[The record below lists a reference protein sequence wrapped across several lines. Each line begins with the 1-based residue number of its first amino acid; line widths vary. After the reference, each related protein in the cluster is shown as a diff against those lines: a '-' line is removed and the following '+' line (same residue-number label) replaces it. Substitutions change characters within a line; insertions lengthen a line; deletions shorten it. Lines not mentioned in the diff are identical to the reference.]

1 MINEKILN
9 FKPLFYKSLAGKY
22 GLPYYIYKS
31 DILYNQVKELQ
42 KCFEDFTL
50 LYSLKANP
58 CKEVLACFAK
68 CDIGIDAASIKEVLL
83 AKEQGIGSDQ
93 IYYSAPG
100 KTCQDL
106 QEGMDHSH
114 IIADSLNELF
124 LLNEICS
131 KKGIVKN
138 VGVRINLTS
147 LLLEDD
153 LKERMSSPSSK
164 FGIDLDSFE
173 QNLSDIL
180 ALNHIHVTIL
190 HVYVGSQ
197 ILSANVINSN
207 IKTISAVA
215 LELIEKGMDVK
226 EVNYGG
232 GFGFPCSNKVL
243 PLDLC
248 LLKRLLQENLELKR
262 VKGKN
267 VKCIIESGRF
277 LVAGAG
283 EFVTDV
289 VDIKKSGGEKYYILQ
304 GIMNQFFRPVFM
316 NESHDIVVLSASSEV
331 ETVHICGNLC
341 TPLDEISSDEKVP
354 KAQKGDLVIVKNA
367 GAYGKTMSL
376 NHFISHKEAVELLV
390 TSDFTITKY

>member
-1 MINEKILN
+1 MAE
-9 FKPLFYKSLAGKY
+9 KY

-42 KCFEDFTL
+42 GCFEDFTL
-50 LYSLKANP
+50 LYSVKANP
-58 CKEVLACFAK
+58 YKEVLACVAK

-100 KTCQDL
+100 KTYKDL
-106 QEGMDHSH
+106 QEGIDYSH

-124 LLNEICS
+124 LLNELCS
-131 KKGIVKN
+131 KKGTVKD

-147 LLLEDD
+147 LPLEDD
-153 LKERMSSPSSK
+153 LKERMSRPSSK
-164 FGIDLDSFE
+164 FGIDLAYFE

-180 ALNHIHVTIL
+180 ALNYIHVTIL

-197 ILSANVINSN
+197 ILSANVLNSN
-207 IKTISAVA
+207 IKIISAVA
-215 LELIEKGMDVK
+215 LELIGKGVDLR

-232 GFGFPCSNKVL
+232 GFGFPCSGKVL
-243 PLDLC
+243 PLDLR
-248 LLKRLLQENLELKR
+248 LLKKILKENVELKR
-262 VKGKN
+262 VKEKN

-277 LVAGAG
+277 LIAGAG
-283 EFVTDV
+283 EFVTDI

-341 TPLDEISSDEKVP
+341 TPLDEISSNEEVP

-376 NHFISHKEAVELLV
+376 NHFISHTEAIELLV
-390 TSDFTITKY
+390 NPDFTVIK

>member
-1 MINEKILN
+1 MNNEKILN
-9 FKPLFYKSLAGKY
+9 FKPLWYKSMAEKY

-42 KCFEDFTL
+42 ECFEDFTL
-50 LYSLKANP
+50 LYSVKANP
-58 CKEVLACFAK
+58 YKELLACVAK

-100 KTCQDL
+100 KTYQDL
-106 QEGMDHSH
+106 QEGIDHSH

-124 LLNEICS
+124 LLNELCS
-131 KKGIVKN
+131 KKGTVKD
-138 VGVRINLTS
+138 VGIRINLTS
-147 LLLEDD
+147 LPLEDD
-153 LKERMSSPSSK
+153 LKERMSKPSSK
-164 FGIDLDSFE
+164 FGIDLAYFE

-197 ILSANVINSN
+197 ILSANVLNSN
-207 IKTISAVA
+207 IKIISAVA
-215 LELIEKGMDVK
+215 LELIEKGMDLR

-232 GFGFPCSNKVL
+232 GFGFPCSGKVL
-243 PLDLC
+243 PLDLR
-248 LLKRLLQENLELKR
+248 LLKKMLKENVELKR
-262 VKGKN
+262 VKEMN

-277 LVAGAG
+277 LIAGVG
-283 EFVTDV
+283 EFVTDI

-316 NESHDIVVLSASSEV
+316 NESHDIVILSASSEV

-341 TPLDEISSDEKVP
+341 TPLDEIFSNEKVP

-376 NHFISHKEAVELLV
+376 NHFISHKEAIELLV
-390 TSDFTITKY
+390 NPDFTVIK

>member
-1 MINEKILN
+1 MAE
-9 FKPLFYKSLAGKY
+9 KY

-31 DILYNQVKELQ
+31 DILYNQVIELQ
-42 KCFEDFTL
+42 GCFEGFTL
-50 LYSLKANP
+50 LYSVKANP
-58 CKEVLACFAK
+58 YKEVLACVAK

-100 KTCQDL
+100 KTYQDL
-106 QEGMDHSH
+106 QEGIDYSH

-124 LLNEICS
+124 LLNELCS
-131 KKGIVKN
+131 KKGTVKD

-147 LLLEDD
+147 LPLEDD
-153 LKERMSSPSSK
+153 LKERMSRPSSK
-164 FGIDLDSFE
+164 FGIDLAYFE

-180 ALNHIHVTIL
+180 ALNYIHVTIL

-197 ILSANVINSN
+197 IFSANVLNSN
-207 IKTISAVA
+207 IKIISAVA
-215 LELIEKGMDVK
+215 LELIGKGVDLR

-232 GFGFPCSNKVL
+232 GFGFPCSDKVL
-243 PLDLC
+243 PLDLR
-248 LLKRLLQENLELKR
+248 LLKKILKENVELKR
-262 VKGKN
+262 VKEKN

-277 LVAGAG
+277 LIAGAG
-283 EFVTDV
+283 EFVTDI

-304 GIMNQFFRPVFM
+304 GIVNQFFRPVFM

-341 TPLDEISSDEKVP
+341 TPLDEISSNEEVP

-376 NHFISHKEAVELLV
+376 NHFISHTEAIELLV
-390 TSDFTITKY
+390 NPDFTVIK

>member
-1 MINEKILN
+1 MAE
-9 FKPLFYKSLAGKY
+9 KY

-42 KCFEDFTL
+42 GCFEDFTL
-50 LYSLKANP
+50 LYSVKANP
-58 CKEVLACFAK
+58 YKEVLACVAK

-100 KTCQDL
+100 KTYQDL
-106 QEGMDHSH
+106 QEGIDYSH

-124 LLNEICS
+124 LLNELCS
-131 KKGIVKN
+131 KKGTVKD

-147 LLLEDD
+147 LPLEDD
-153 LKERMSSPSSK
+153 LKERMSRPSSK
-164 FGIDLDSFE
+164 FGIDLAYFE

-180 ALNHIHVTIL
+180 ALNYIHVTIL

-197 ILSANVINSN
+197 IFSANVLNSN
-207 IKTISAVA
+207 IKIISAVA
-215 LELIEKGMDVK
+215 LELIGKGVDLR

-232 GFGFPCSNKVL
+232 GFGFPCSGKVL

-248 LLKRLLQENLELKR
+248 LLKKILKENVELKR
-262 VKGKN
+262 VKEKN

-277 LVAGAG
+277 LIAGAG
-283 EFVTDV
+283 EFVTDI

-341 TPLDEISSDEKVP
+341 TPLDEISSNEEVP

-376 NHFISHKEAVELLV
+376 NHFISHTEAIELLV
-390 TSDFTITKY
+390 NPDFTVIK

>member
-1 MINEKILN
+1 MNNDKKLN
-9 FKPLFYKSLAGKY
+9 FKPLWYKSMAEKY

-42 KCFEDFTL
+42 ECFEDFTL
-50 LYSLKANP
+50 LYSVKANP
-58 CKEVLACFAK
+58 YKEVLACVAK

-100 KTCQDL
+100 KTYQDL
-106 QEGMDHSH
+106 QEGIDHSH
-114 IIADSLNELF
+114 IMADSLNELF
-124 LLNEICS
+124 LLNELCS
-131 KKGIVKN
+131 KKGTVKD
-138 VGVRINLTS
+138 VGIRINLTS
-147 LLLEDD
+147 LPLEDD
-153 LKERMSSPSSK
+153 LKERMSRPSSK
-164 FGIDLDSFE
+164 FGIDLAYFE

-190 HVYVGSQ
+190 HIYVGSQ
-197 ILSANVINSN
+197 ILSANVLNSN
-207 IKTISAVA
+207 IKIISAVA
-215 LELIEKGMDVK
+215 LELIEKGMDLR

-232 GFGFPCSNKVL
+232 GFGFPCSGKVL
-243 PLDLC
+243 PLDLR
-248 LLKRLLQENLELKR
+248 LLKKMLKENVELKR
-262 VKGKN
+262 VKEKN

-277 LVAGAG
+277 LMAGAG
-283 EFVTDV
+283 EFVTDI

-341 TPLDEISSDEKVP
+341 TPLDEISANEEVP

-376 NHFISHKEAVELLV
+376 NHFISHKEAIELFV
-390 TSDFTITKY
+390 NSDFTVIK